1 MRLFGG
7 AAARRD
13 KRQTAANEIATV
25 FHQEYEKLRDLLQA
39 RVRSGQLRAF
49 SEHDWLIGGAE
60 PEAGAPDVLR
70 FRDSRR
76 AFEYASAY
84 TNSGLSEGKVLIGLI
99 EAAER
104 AAQGLQSCRIRLAG
118 AAGGVVVPFCMTID
132 NRVAELRAGDLTA
145 FLLVSLNEVPKSHIF
160 AHIGFVV
167 AKLEPALSA
176 TRGWKVSRMLRV

>member
-1 MRLFGG
+1 MRLFGS

-13 KRQTAANEIATV
+13 KRQTAANEIAKV

-70 FRDSRR
+70 FKDNRR

-84 TNSGLSEGKVLIGLI
+84 MNTGRSEGKVLVGLI
-99 EAAER
+99 EAVER
-104 AAQGLQSCRIRLAG
+104 AAHGLQACRLRLAG
-118 AAGGVVVPFCMTID
+118 DAGGVAVPFCMTID
-132 NRVAELRAGDLTA
+132 NRVAELRAGDLAA
-145 FLLVSLNEVPKSHIF
+145 FLLVSVNEVTKSQIF
-160 AHIGFVV
+160 VHVGFVV